1 MNMSRQLSSNDDTMQ
16 TKVCNT
22 LPRLALFKKF
32 NSPMQK
38 STLIKIIIFV
48 ALAVAFAAAYPYVKE
63 YLSLQYIQSQQSAL
77 QDYYA
82 ENQLLVIAVYFF
94 AYIAVVALSLPGA
107 AVMTLLAGAVLGFWV
122 GVLVVSFASSIG
134 ATLAFLVARFLL
146 GDSIQK
152 KHGDK
157 LAKVNEGVEKEGAFY
172 LFAMRLVPAFP
183 FFLINLLMAFTKIP
197 TFTFY
202 WVTQAGALAG
212 TMAYVYAGKE
222 LSQIKS
228 LGDILSPT
236 LIAAFAILGLLP
248 IVAKKAL
255 SFLRNKRGAGS

>member
-1 MNMSRQLSSNDDTMQ
+1 
-16 TKVCNT
+16 
-22 LPRLALFKKF
+22 
-32 NSPMQK
+32 MQK
-38 STLIKIIIFV
+38 PTLIKLAIFIALV
-48 ALAVAFAAAYPYVKE
+48 AVFAAAYPYVAQ
-63 YLSLQYIQSQQSAL
+63 YLTLEFIQSQQSAL

-82 ENQLLVIAVYFF
+82 RNQLFVIGGYFVM
-94 AYIAVVALSLPGA
+94 YVLVVALSLPGA
-107 AVMTLLAGAVLGFWV
+107 AVLTLLAGAVLGFWV
-122 GVLVVSFASSIG
+122 GVVVVSFASSIG

-146 GDSIQK
+146 GASIQK
-152 KHGDK
+152 KYSDK
-157 LAKVNEGVEKEGAFY
+157 LARVNEGVEKEGAFY

-197 TFTFY
+197 TWTFY

-222 LSQIKS
+222 LAQIKS

-236 LIAAFAILGLLP
+236 LIAAFVVLAALP

-255 SFLRNKRGAGS
+255 AFLRKKRERIAPPGD